1 MLEELIVLNNHDK
14 AKFSDS
20 VFEDKKVI
28 EKEGE
33 KQFLHFW
40 EKRLVSA
47 ELSINVTIS
56 LNSYNLPGSYNKKS
70 TYDPVLAVVMMIKF
84 VDASKNRRNLVE
96 YALNTEVFR
105 IAQSLASDQFSLYH
119 GTKSSII
126 ASLIQTTDTGK
137 IKLDTSGC
145 VIKLSMVLWKKQPL
159 CVQNFADFSKFLY
172 KRIMDISSLFNRCD
186 VITGQYFEGSLK
198 EGRREDCG

>member
-1 MLEELIVLNNHDK
+1 MLNNHDK

-105 IAQSLASDQFSLYH
+105 IAQSLASGQFSLYH

-126 ASLIQTTDTGK
+126 AS
-137 IKLDTSGC
+137 
-145 VIKLSMVLWKKQPL
+145 
-159 CVQNFADFSKFLY
+159 
-172 KRIMDISSLFNRCD
+172 
-186 VITGQYFEGSLK
+186 
-198 EGRREDCG
+198 